1 MNDNDWI
8 VEIRTEKDRVLLTF
22 ASYATAEEFERTFWL
37 GITNTE
43 QEQVVQV
50 TKYKEP

>member
-1 MNDNDWI
+1 MNDCDWI
-8 VEIRTEKDRVLLTF
+8 LEIRTEKDRILCTF
-22 ASYATAEEFERTFWL
+22 ASYATAEEFERTFWI